1 MAPCSPF
8 LTMQLAIPSRVRGA
22 ENGAGCKHIKC
33 CGQEEPV
40 DLASFPGLL
49 SPLWNLSFMG
59 CLLSAVA
66 SEPSDLGC
74 PKLSAPTCGVLL
86 PKLSAPACGVLLPK
100 LSAAYLP
107 QLQVSSLWRS
117 AVLSRACGSYLIY
130 IHRLCSTVRPPLQ
143 PPPSCQIPSWEVLS
157 PGVPFPSQ

>member
-49 SPLWNLSFMG
+49 SPLWNLSFMC

-66 SEPSDLGC
+66 SEPLDLGC

-100 LSAAYLP
+100 LSAP
-107 QLQVSSLWRS
+107 
-117 AVLSRACGSYLIY
+117 ACGVLLPKLSAPTKAQCSYLWSAPTEAQ
-130 IHRLCSTVRPPLQ
+130 CSLPAPAPGLKSMAVCRPQ
-143 PPPSCQIPSWEVLS
+143 
-157 PGVPFPSQ
+157 

>member
-8 LTMQLAIPSRVRGA
+8 LTMQLAIPRRVRRA

-49 SPLWNLSFMG
+49 SPLWNLSFMC

-66 SEPSDLGC
+66 SEPSDPGG
-74 PKLSAPTCGVLL
+74 PKAQCSCLWSAPTEAQCSCLC
-86 PKLSAPACGVLLPK
+86 SAPTEAQCSCLW
-100 LSAAYLP
+100 SAPTEA
-107 QLQVSSLWRS
+107 Q
-117 AVLSRACGSYLIY
+117 CSYLWSAPTEAQ
-130 IHRLCSTVRPPLQ
+130 CSY
-143 PPPSCQIPSWEVLS
+143 
-157 PGVPFPSQ
+157 